1 MKTEVLKR
9 ILIETDADKLLDLV
23 NQKKRVTVEE
33 AAKILSVEQD
43 VVERWAKI
51 FEEHH
56 LVSLNYGLGDIT
68 IKKRIDSE
76 SEKTA
81 KEIEN
86 ILGKKFIEST
96 ERIDEDIED
105 IFLYIKNSME
115 GIKKKVD
122 DIKSSIEELEKLS
135 PGIRK
140 GIKMRKVKKSIKRG
154 LSELEDLRKELDEKS
169 KVMKR
174 YEKEIKELN
183 ESLLQFSKDLTQ
195 LEEKVKEGERKKS
208 FFDFLFK
215 KEKEPEKKPEKK
227 TKRKHETKKKS
238 KVKPRKKSAK
248 KPKTKHRTK
257 RRSARKKKVRK

>member
-1 MKTEVLKR
+1 LKTEVLKK

-43 VVERWAKI
+43 VVEKWAKI
-51 FEEHH
+51 FEEHN

-76 SEKTA
+76 SEKAA

-105 IFLYIKNSME
+105 IFLYIKNSVE
-115 GIKKKVD
+115 GIKKKVN
-122 DIKSSIEELEKLS
+122 DIKNSIEELEKLS

-140 GIKMRKVKKSIKRG
+140 GIKMRKVKKSIEKG
-154 LSELEDLRKELDEKS
+154 L
-169 KVMKR
+169 
-174 YEKEIKELN
+174 
-183 ESLLQFSKDLTQ
+183 
-195 LEEKVKEGERKKS
+195 
-208 FFDFLFK
+208 
-215 KEKEPEKKPEKK
+215 
-227 TKRKHETKKKS
+227 
-238 KVKPRKKSAK
+238 
-248 KPKTKHRTK
+248 
-257 RRSARKKKVRK
+257 